1 MVFWKEIAFHWAFP
15 SAGLGAVSKWKGK
28 MGFSHLINHCFPSM
42 SERQSPPLSE
52 KAMNPASVLCSSL
65 LAA

>member
-52 KAMNPASVLCSSL
+52 KGSKTH
-65 LAA
+65 